1 MATPKKKFFDRLR
14 KAFKDSDEAGLEA
27 ALANAPEELTDE
39 EEDGPQRV
47 EIVVSAAPAAEAAGA
62 EPELEGR
69 IAKIEE
75 GLTGLTAAFDK
86 FVADNAPP
94 EKKPEDETPTTDEDA
109 DEEKPAKSE
118 EVMDSIA
125 KAEIILPGFKPAGT
139 MDSAQGKTVTAL
151 RRDVL
156 TRAFADSARR
166 AHVEAVVGA
175 APDFAKMGAREMRVV
190 FDAAA
195 AVAKMANNAPRGRI
209 ADIPQGAMTAAKMQE
224 RIVERRKARG

>member
-27 ALANAPEELTDE
+27 ALASAPEELTDE
-39 EEDGPQRV
+39 DEDGTQRV
-47 EIVVSAAPAAEAAGA
+47 EIVVSAAPAAEAAA

-94 EKKPEDETPTTDEDA
+94 ADEEKDDKTATNDEDA
-109 DEEKPAKSE
+109 DEDKPAASE

-125 KAEIILPGFKPAGT
+125 KAECILPGFKPGT
-139 MDSAQGKTVTAL
+139 MDSAKGKTITDL

-156 TRAFADSARR
+156 TRAFADTARR
-166 AHVEAVVGA
+166 PHVEAIVGA
-175 APDFAKMGAREMRVV
+175 TADFAKMGPREMRRV
-190 FDAAA
+190 FDGAA
-195 AVAKMANNAPRGRI
+195 AVAKMANNAPRMRM
-209 ADIPQGAMTAAKMQE
+209 ADIPAGRMTAAKLQE
-224 RIVERRKARG
+224 SIVARRKARG